1 MPLPWA
7 QAQLTTAPEGMPC
20 ALCLHSPP
28 PPPPNVK
35 PICGFNALKEQ
46 GLSVS
51 FIRIN
56 SFRGKP
62 VSRHNLNL
70 QFTMWGPVWMGKH
83 SPKMGKKVWAQVC
96 GLFSKK
102 KKKKSQHLGN
112 CKIHITLLLY
122 ISFQN
127 YLSVFF
133 FGCARSSLLW
143 GFSLVAASRGSLI
156 VVARASHWDG
166 FSCCRAPALRM

>member
-20 ALCLHSPP
+20 ALCPHSPP
-28 PPPPNVK
+28 SPTPNVK
-35 PICGFNALKEQ
+35 PISVALMHSKRTRFKN
-46 GLSVS
+46 VS

-70 QFTMWGPVWMGKH
+70 QFTMWGQYEWKAL
-83 SPKMGKKVWAQVC
+83 PKNGKKFTMSTSLWFC
-96 GLFSKK
+96 SPKK

-112 CKIHITLLLY
+112 CKIHITSY
-122 ISFQN
+122 FT
-127 YLSVFF
+127 YLFKIICSTIFLAVL
-133 FGCARSSLLW
+133 GLR
-143 GFSLVAASRGSLI
+143 
-156 VVARASHWDG
+156 
-166 FSCCRAPALRM
+166 CCEAFL